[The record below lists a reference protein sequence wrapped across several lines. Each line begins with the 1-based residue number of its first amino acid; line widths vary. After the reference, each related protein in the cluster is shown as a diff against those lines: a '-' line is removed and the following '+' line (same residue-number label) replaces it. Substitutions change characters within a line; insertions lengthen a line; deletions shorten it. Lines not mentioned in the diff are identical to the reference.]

1 MIKVMSSDKVKYYSC
16 DCSKCRRT
24 LSFDSG
30 DIDVKMEVDPF
41 DEFKSYAV
49 KTIICPVC
57 QEHIVLSIDE
67 ESRNNF
73 QPIENKKEEKT
84 ETVVINLNPHN

>member
-30 DIDVKMEVDPF
+30 DIDTKIEVDPF

-49 KTIICPVC
+49 KSIICPIC
-57 QEHIVLSIDE
+57 GELIILSIDGNIQ
-67 ESRNNF
+67 NNF
-73 QPIENKKEEKT
+73 QEIDKT
-84 ETVVINLNPHN
+84 EYFKIHKT

>member
-41 DEFKSYAV
+41 DDFKSYGV
-49 KTIICPVC
+49 KSIICPVC
-57 QEHIVLSIDE
+57 GELVILSIDGNIQ
-67 ESRNNF
+67 NNF
-73 QPIENKKEEKT
+73 QEINKT
-84 ETVVINLNPHN
+84 EVFKIHKT

>member
-30 DIDVKMEVDPF
+30 DIDTKIEVNPF

-49 KTIICPVC
+49 KSIICPIC
-57 QEHIVLSIDE
+57 GELIILSIDGNIQ
-67 ESRNNF
+67 NNF
-73 QPIENKKEEKT
+73 QEIDKT
-84 ETVVINLNPHN
+84 KGFKIHKT

>member
-41 DEFKSYAV
+41 DDFESYVVKS
-49 KTIICPVC
+49 IICPVC
-57 QEHIVLSIDE
+57 GELVILSIDGNIQ
-67 ESRNNF
+67 NNF
-73 QPIENKKEEKT
+73 QEINKT
-84 ETVVINLNPHN
+84 EVFKIHKT